1 MTAFNHEKYLKLQSE
16 KILERI
22 KHFGNKLYL
31 EFGGKIF
38 DDYHASRVLPG
49 FNIDSK
55 ISMLLEMK
63 DKVEFI
69 IAISSLDI
77 VSNKVR
83 SDIGATYEDDVLQL
97 IDILKGYKF
106 KLGSVVITKY
116 NYEKPVDI
124 FKAKLENMGIKV
136 YLHYPIEGYPYNVSK
151 IISEEGYGKNA
162 YIETTKPLVV
172 VTAPGPGSGK
182 MAVCLSQL
190 YHDSL
195 RGIKS
200 GYAKFETF
208 PVWNLP
214 LKHPLNLAYEA
225 ATTDLDDINV
235 VDPFHLEAYG
245 EVAVNYNR
253 DVDAFP
259 VLREMFIKMYGE
271 SPYKSPT
278 DMGVNMIGFCID
290 DEQAVISACKREV
303 IRRYLDTLCKQ
314 KNGKATNQ
322 MVEKNYSIMQQLEMS
337 VENRKCVVPAREKSE
352 GLDGIPCIAIELTDG
367 TIITGKQSQ
376 SLSATGAA
384 LINALKHYSGI
395 SDKLKLISP
404 KIINPMKQLK
414 TEYLGRRSGRLN
426 ASEVLLVLAISQ
438 TTNAFIEDAL
448 PFLKELS
455 NAEAHSTHFL
465 SYDDEKT
472 LRRLNVRVTCDPNY

>member
-1 MTAFNHEKYLKLQSE
+1 MTAFNQEKYIKLQSE

-22 KHFGNKLYL
+22 KQFGNKLYL
-31 EFGGKIF
+31 EFGGKIC

-49 FNIDSK
+49 FAIDSK
-55 ISMLLEMK
+55 ISMLQELK
-63 DKVEFI
+63 DKIEFI
-69 IAISSLDI
+69 IAISAVDI
-77 VSNKVR
+77 TSNKVR
-83 SDIGATYEDDVLQL
+83 SDIRTSYEDDVFRL
-97 IDILKGYKF
+97 IDTLKGYKF

-116 NYEKPVDI
+116 SHQKIVDA
-124 FKAKLENMGIKV
+124 FKTKLENMGIKV
-136 YLHYPIEGYPYNVSK
+136 YLHYPIDGYPYNVST
-151 IISEEGYGKNA
+151 IISEEGFGKNEYA
-162 YIETTKPLVV
+162 ETTRPLVV

-195 RGIKS
+195 NGVSS

-214 LKHPLNLAYEA
+214 LKHPVNLAYEA
-225 ATTDLDDINV
+225 ATSDLNDINV

-245 EVAVNYNR
+245 TTAVNYNR
-253 DVDAFP
+253 DVEVFP
-259 VLREMFIKMYGE
+259 LLKEMFIKMYGE

-278 DMGVNMIGFCID
+278 DMGVNMVGFCIE
-290 DEQAVISACKREV
+290 DEKEVISACKREV
-303 IRRYLDTLCKQ
+303 IRRYLDALCDLKTGKVSLNVVD
-314 KNGKATNQ
+314 KNFSVMK
-322 MVEKNYSIMQQLEMS
+322 QLEMDT
-337 VENRKCVVPAREKSE
+337 ENRKCVLPAREKSE
-352 GLDGIPCIAIELTDG
+352 QNGGIPCIAIELNDG

-376 SLSATGAA
+376 SLSASGAA

-395 SDKLKLISP
+395 SDRLKLISP

-426 ASEVLLVLAISQ
+426 AAEVLLVLAISQ
-438 TTNAFIEDAL
+438 TTNSFIEDSL

-472 LRRLNVRVTCDPNY
+472 LKRLNIRVTCDPNY